1 MIHWIHTMVW
11 GPGMLVLFL
20 AVGILYTIRL
30 RGFVFW
36 GFPRW
41 WKNTAGS
48 LWKTPEKTGTN
59 EENMQGGDA
68 VGGMSPFQSACTA
81 LAATIGTGNIAG
93 VATALLSGG
102 PGAIFWMWVSAFLGM
117 ATAYGETVLGIRY
130 RKRDRSG
137 GWVAGPML
145 YMERGLGCRW
155 AGLLYAGLCAAAS
168 FGMGSMV
175 QANAISEPLE
185 FSFSMPPVLIGGLL
199 VLLSGRIMAGGAGAI
214 AGAAEKMVPVSA
226 GSYMAASAAV
236 LFLFRE
242 NIPSA
247 FGMIF
252 QDAFSFRSAAGGA
265 VGLLASKSVQYG
277 IARGVFSN
285 EAGLGSLAVLNGAA
299 EGDPGVQGQW
309 AIFEVFFD
317 TIVSCTL
324 TALVILCV
332 AGRGA
337 ASESGAENGASLT
350 SLCFFTALGSPGGY
364 LVAVCVVLF
373 AFSTIIAWYYMGR
386 QAAEYLGGKISGRI
400 PAIYT
405 AGYLLAAFLGCLG
418 AMETVWQVTDIFN
431 GLMAVPN
438 LAALVLLVGEID
450 APGEKERDTGK
461 RETAE

>member
-20 AVGILYTIRL
+20 AVGILYTLRL

-59 EENMQGGDA
+59 EENIQGGDA
-68 VGGMSPFQSACTA
+68 AGGMSPFQSACTA

-145 YMERGLGCRW
+145 YMERGLGGRW

-175 QANAISEPLE
+175 QANAISETLE

-226 GSYMAASAAV
+226 GIYMAASAAV

-317 TIVSCTL
+317 TVVSCTL
-324 TALVILCV
+324 TAVVILC
-332 AGRGA
+332 AMGGELPA
-337 ASESGAENGASLT
+337 FSGNGAELT
-350 SLCFFTALGSPGGY
+350 GICFSRGLGNLGGY
-364 LVAVCVVLF
+364 TVSMCVALF
-373 AFSTIIAWYYMGR
+373 AFATIIAWYYMGR
-386 QAAEYLGGKISGRI
+386 QAASYLGEAVGKDLVR
-400 PAIYT
+400 IYT
-405 AGYLLAAFLGCLG
+405 AGYLAAVFLGSLG
-418 AMETVWQVTDIFN
+418 PMELVWEVSDVLN
-431 GLMAVPN
+431 GCMAVPN
-438 LAALVLLVGEID
+438 LAALVLLSGKVGPPER
-450 APGEKERDTGK
+450 AGKEL
-461 RETAE
+461 

>member
-68 VGGMSPFQSACTA
+68 AGGMSPFQSACTA

-175 QANAISEPLE
+175 QANAISETLE

-226 GSYMAASAAV
+226 GIYMAG
-236 LFLFRE
+236 
-242 NIPSA
+242 
-247 FGMIF
+247 FG
-252 QDAFSFRSAAGGA
+252 GGA
-265 VGLLASKSVQYG
+265 VFV
-277 IARGVFSN
+277 
-285 EAGLGSLAVLNGAA
+285 
-299 EGDPGVQGQW
+299 PGKY
-309 AIFEVFFD
+309 
-317 TIVSCTL
+317 
-324 TALVILCV
+324 
-332 AGRGA
+332 
-337 ASESGAENGASLT
+337 
-350 SLCFFTALGSPGGY
+350 SLCLWDDLPG
-364 LVAVCVVLF
+364 CVFVPEC
-373 AFSTIIAWYYMGR
+373 R
-386 QAAEYLGGKISGRI
+386 RRRGG
-400 PAIYT
+400 
-405 AGYLLAAFLGCLG
+405 
-418 AMETVWQVTDIFN
+418 
-431 GLMAVPN
+431 
-438 LAALVLLVGEID
+438 
-450 APGEKERDTGK
+450 APGQQKRPVRDRPG
-461 RETAE
+461 RFFQ